1 MTEMKY
7 TISNE
12 GIKLYNYRWVII
24 ACMFVVHCC
33 LNGALL
39 ILGGAAL
46 NVMAEFELDPQGFSL
61 CMSVS
66 FLTGAILGIPSGTL
80 ADRIGIRKVMIL
92 GLIIATIGAV
102 WRVFAVDF
110 WTLFSSS
117 FVMGVALA
125 ALNAN
130 SAKLLR
136 LWFPG
141 RFMSVGM
148 GIYVAGATVGSATAI
163 ACGQFV
169 DIHAAFIVLAILLA
183 VCVVIWIVFCKPY
196 PDGEGGVKEPVLEH
210 IGVVCRSKGLW
221 ITCLLMFLIMG
232 LSLTENG
239 FQVAALTSPAAA
251 GGLAWDP
258 VLAATLTSATNVCV
272 SIGGVIIP
280 AIAAR
285 INRVKPVFIPAAFA
299 MAMLVAIA
307 WFCGNPIVTFI
318 CFLCQ
323 GVLMGG
329 VIPIG
334 KTLPGLLPDIRPEH
348 MGAAGGLQS
357 TCQNLGAFIVP
368 SYIVTP
374 LAGNNFTSIFIGVIV
389 LCVLIGLVGFAHK
402 ETGATPAHDQ
412 AD

>member
-1 MTEMKY
+1 MTDMNYKV
-7 TISNE
+7 SKE
-12 GIKLYNYRWVII
+12 GIKLYSYRWVII

-46 NVMAEFELDPQGFSL
+46 NVMSAFALDPQGFSL

-92 GLIIATIGAV
+92 GLVVAAAGAV

-110 WTLFSSS
+110 WTLFFSS

-169 DIHAAFIVLAILLA
+169 DIHAAFIVLAVLLA
-183 VCVVIWIVFCKPY
+183 LCVVIWTVFCKSH
-196 PDGEGGVKEPVLEH
+196 PDGEGNVKEPVFEH

-221 ITCLLMFLIMG
+221 VTCALMFLIMG

-239 FQVAALTSPAAA
+239 FQVAALSSPNAV

-258 VLAATLTSATNVCV
+258 VLAAALTSATNVCV
-272 SIGGVIIP
+272 SIGGVLIP

-285 INRVKPVFIPAAFA
+285 VDKVKPVFIPAAFA
-299 MAMLVAIA
+299 MAVLVAVA
-307 WFCGNPIVTFI
+307 WFCGNPTITFV

-329 VIPIG
+329 IIPLG
-334 KTLPGLLPDIRPEH
+334 KTMPGLLPDIKPEH

-374 LAGNNFTSIFIGVIV
+374 LAGGNYTSIFIGVIV
-389 LCVLIGLVGFAHK
+389 LCVLIGVVGFAHK
-402 ETGATPAHDQ
+402 ETGATPVHSQ
-412 AD
+412 LE

>member
-1 MTEMKY
+1 MTMEMKY
-7 TISNE
+7 TVKD
-12 GIKLYNYRWVII
+12 GVKVYQYRWVII

-46 NVMAEFELDPQGFSL
+46 NVMATFNLDPQGFSL

-66 FLTGAILGIPSGTL
+66 FLTGAILGIPSGAL
-80 ADRIGIRKVMIL
+80 ADRIGIRKVMII
-92 GLIIATIGAV
+92 GLVVATLGAV

-110 WTLFSSS
+110 WSLFMSS

-169 DIHAAFIVLAILLA
+169 DLHAAFIVLAVLLG
-183 VCVVIWIVFCKPY
+183 VCAVIWAVFCRSHPE
-196 PDGEGGVKEPVLEH
+196 GEGGVREPVVEH
-210 IGVVCRSKGLW
+210 LGTVCKSKGLW

-239 FQVAALTSPAAA
+239 FQVAALTSSTGD
-251 GGLAWDP
+251 GGLGWDP

-285 INRVKPVFIPAAFA
+285 INKVKPVFIPAALA
-299 MAMLVAIA
+299 MALLVAVA
-307 WFCGNPIVTFI
+307 WFCGNPVVTFA

-329 VIPIG
+329 VIPIA
-334 KTLPGLLPDIRPEH
+334 KTLPGLLPDIKPEH

-374 LAGNNFTSIFIGVIV
+374 LAGGNYTAIFVGAII

-402 ETGATPAHDQ
+402 ETGATPIHE
-412 AD
+412 